1 MTEDHDLITYDED
14 WQSVSEPAEAF
25 TVTGA
30 EPEGESVVARKRR
43 FRPKQ
48 PVLTVQLLCCLLL
61 AAAAFVLKSVGGE
74 WYNTAREWYFEQ
86 LNDTAVFDGS
96 RDVDL
101 QRLSGTAT
109 ADEI

>member
-1 MTEDHDLITYDED
+1 MTEDHDLISYDED
-14 WQSVSEPAEAF
+14 WQSVSEPAEAV

-30 EPEGESVVARKRR
+30 EPEGEGVVTQKRR

-74 WYNTAREWYFEQ
+74 WYDTARVWYFEQ

-96 RDVDL
+96 RDFDL

>member
-1 MTEDHDLITYDED
+1 MTEDHDLISYDED
-14 WQSVSEPAEAF
+14 WQSVSEPAEAV
-25 TVTGA
+25 TVTEA
-30 EPEGESVVARKRR
+30 EPEEGVVAQKRR

-74 WYNTAREWYFEQ
+74 WYDTAREWYFEQ

>member
-1 MTEDHDLITYDED
+1 MNKQLNKRHRVVL
-14 WQSVSEPAEAF
+14 WLSFLAECALC
-25 TVTGA
+25 V
-30 EPEGESVVARKRR
+30 PEGKRG
-43 FRPKQ
+43 
-48 PVLTVQLLCCLLL
+48 VLLWLL

-74 WYNTAREWYFEQ
+74 WYDTAREWYFEQ

>member
-1 MTEDHDLITYDED
+1 MTEDHDLISYDED
-14 WQSVSEPAEAF
+14 WQSVSEPAEAV

-74 WYNTAREWYFEQ
+74 WYDTARVWYFEQ

-96 RDVDL
+96 RDFDL
-101 QRLSGTAT
+101 QRLRGTAT